1 MLKNYLSIAY
11 RTILKTKVFS
21 FINILGLAVGM
32 AAFMFIIQYVQFER
46 SYEKFN
52 QNADNIYRITLDL
65 YNGNEYVVTDCET
78 YAPVGPLLKEKMPE
92 VIDYVRMYHND
103 GLQDIEANNRKFLE
117 EGIYFADASAFKF
130 FSIDLLHGDQ
140 SAALSAP
147 YKVVLSETMAKKYF
161 GRIDPV
167 GESLKIEGNLYQ
179 VTAIMKDLPYN
190 THLKFNTLLS
200 HITLP
205 AMYEWYKE
213 DSWNGNNEYT
223 YLQLEPGT
231 DLATFNNKL
240 VAFAKSLN
248 DKIGTERFVAEPIK
262 DIHLYS
268 NKSFEPEVNGSA
280 KTVYSLLIIAI
291 FIIVIAWVN
300 YINLSTA
307 RAIERAKEVGIRK
320 VMGSLRTQLVFQFLA
335 ESAII
340 NVIAGALAF
349 VFFQTGLPI
358 FRNLTGQPLMVDYI
372 TDSSF
377 WYLFLAMTGV
387 GTLLSGIYPAIVLS
401 SFKPATVLKGK
412 FRTSSHGQRMRQS
425 LVVFQF
431 GATVILMIGM
441 LTVYLQLTYLRTF
454 ELGMSLD
461 QTLVVKAPYLEE
473 ADSLFKLKQ
482 QTLKNALVLN
492 PSVQRVA
499 RSESLPGLS
508 LHEMSS
514 TSSVT
519 KVGAE
524 KKEGSYNY
532 YYFSVDEDFL
542 PALDIKLLVGRNFE
556 SGVPN
561 HDMVIVNEEAVHR
574 LGFSSPEE
582 ALGSKITFVS
592 RWKGEPSTI
601 IGVLAN
607 YYQQSPKEQQIPLL
621 LRYEDN
627 ADYFSIRLN
636 TDDMSKTLS
645 EVKETWNQIFPN
657 TLFYYFFLD
666 QKYDQ
671 QYKADLQFGK
681 VIATF
686 SGLAVFIACLGLF
699 GLSAFTIVQRTK
711 EIGIRKV
718 LGASVLQIVH
728 LLSKDFAKI
737 VFIASVLAL
746 PIAYLATDQWLS
758 GYAVRISLNAW
769 IFLIPVAIILGIAMF
784 TVSFQTVKT
793 ALENPSGSL
802 RQE

>member
-1 MLKNYLSIAY
+1 MLKSYLSIAY

-21 FINILGLAVGM
+21 LINILGLAVGM
-32 AAFMFIIQYVQFER
+32 AAFMFIVQYIQFER
-46 SYEKFN
+46 SYETFN
-52 QNADNIYRITLDL
+52 KNADNIYRITLDL

-92 VIDYVRMYHND
+92 VIDYVRMFHND
-103 GLQDIEANNRKFLE
+103 GLQDIEADDRKFLE
-117 EGIYFADASAFKF
+117 EGIYFADASAFNF
-130 FSIDLLHGDQ
+130 FSTELLYGNKLT
-140 SAALSAP
+140 ALSAP
-147 YKVVLSETMAKKYF
+147 YKAVISESIAKKYF
-161 GRIDPV
+161 GVADAI
-167 GESLKIEGNLYQ
+167 GKSFKIEGVLYV
-179 VTAIMKDLPYN
+179 VTGIMKDLPYN

-200 HITLP
+200 HVTLP

-223 YLQLEPGT
+223 YLQMEPGT
-231 DLATFNNKL
+231 NLAAFNNKL
-240 VAFAKSLN
+240 VSFAKSLK
-248 DKIGTERFVAEPIK
+248 DKIGTERFVAEPVK

-320 VMGSLRTQLVFQFLA
+320 VMGSMRTQLVFQFLA

-340 NVIAGALAF
+340 NIIAATLAF
-349 VFFQTGLPI
+349 VFFQTGLPV
-358 FRNLTGQPLMVDYI
+358 FTSLTGQPLTVDVI
-372 TDSSF
+372 GDWSF
-377 WYLFLAMTGV
+377 WYLYLTMVGV
-387 GTLLSGIYPAIVLS
+387 GTMLSGFYPAIVLS
-401 SFKPATVLKGK
+401 SFIPATVLKGK
-412 FRTSSHGQRMRQS
+412 FRTSSHGQRMRQG

-431 GATVILMIGM
+431 AATVILMIGM
-441 LTVYLQLTYLRTF
+441 SAVYLQLKHLRTL

-461 QTLVVKAPYLEE
+461 QTLVVRAPYLE
-473 ADSLFKLKQ
+473 AGDSIFRLKQ
-482 QTLKNALVLN
+482 QNLKTALLLN
-492 PSVQRVA
+492 PSVQKVA
-499 RSESLPGLS
+499 RSEILPGLS

-519 KVGAE
+519 KVGDE

-532 YYFSVDEDFL
+532 YYFSIDEDFL
-542 PALDIKLLVGRNFE
+542 PALDVKLLAGRNFE

-561 HDMVIVNEEAVHR
+561 HDMVIINEEAVRR

-582 ALGSKITFVS
+582 AVGSKITFVS
-592 RWKGEPSTI
+592 RWKGQPSTI
-601 IGVLAN
+601 IGVVAK

-636 TDDMSKTLS
+636 TENMAKTLT
-645 EVKETWNQIFPN
+645 EVKETWNQVFPN
-657 TLFYYFFLD
+657 TVFHYFFLD
-666 QKYDQ
+666 EKYDQ
-671 QYKADLQFGK
+671 QYRADTQFGK
-681 VIATF
+681 VVATF

-728 LLSKDFAKI
+728 LLSKDFAKVVI
-737 VFIASVLAL
+737 IASILAL
-746 PIAYLATDQWLS
+746 PIAYLATEQWLS
-758 GYAVRISLNAW
+758 GYAVRISLNVW
-769 IFLIPVAIILGIAMF
+769 MFLIPVVIILGIALL
-784 TVSFQTVKT
+784 TVSFQTIKT

>member
-21 FINILGLAVGM
+21 LINILGLAVGM

-46 SYEKFN
+46 SYETFN
-52 QNADNIYRITLDL
+52 KNADNIYRITLDL

-92 VIDYVRMYHND
+92 VIDYVRMFHND
-103 GLQDIEANNRKFLE
+103 GLQDIEADDRKFLE
-117 EGIYFADASAFKF
+117 EGIYFADASAFNF
-130 FSIDLLHGDQ
+130 FSIDVLHGDKLT
-140 SAALSAP
+140 ALSAP
-147 YKVVLSETMAKKYF
+147 YKAVISESIAKKYF
-161 GRIDPV
+161 GQTDAV
-167 GESLKIEGNLYQ
+167 GESFKIEGVLYE
-179 VTAIMKDLPYN
+179 VTGIMKDLPDN

-223 YLQLEPGT
+223 YLQMEPGT

-240 VAFAKSLN
+240 VAFAKSLE

-320 VMGSLRTQLVFQFLA
+320 VMGSMRTQLVFQFLA

-340 NVIAGALAF
+340 NIIAAALAF
-349 VFFQTGLPI
+349 VFFQTGLP
-358 FRNLTGQPLMVDYI
+358 FFTSLTGQPLSVDMI
-372 TDSSF
+372 GDWSF
-377 WYLFLAMTGV
+377 WYLYLTMVGV
-387 GTLLSGIYPAIVLS
+387 GTMLSGFYPAIVLS

-412 FRTSSHGQRMRQS
+412 FRTSSHGQRMRQG

-431 GATVILMIGM
+431 AATVILMIGM
-441 LTVYLQLTYLRTF
+441 SAVYLQLKHLRTL

-461 QTLVVKAPYLEE
+461 QTLVVRAPYLEE
-473 ADSLFKLKQ
+473 GDSIFRLKQ
-482 QTLKNALVLN
+482 QNLKTALLLN
-492 PSVQRVA
+492 PSVQKVA
-499 RSESLPGLS
+499 RSEILPGLS

-519 KVGAE
+519 KVGDE

-532 YYFSVDEDFL
+532 YYFSIDEDFL
-542 PALDIKLLVGRNFE
+542 PALDMKLLVGRNFE
-556 SGVPN
+556 GGVPN
-561 HDMVIVNEEAVHR
+561 HDMVIINEEAVRR

-582 ALGSKITFVS
+582 AVGSKITFVS
-592 RWKGEPSTI
+592 RWKGQPSTI
-601 IGVLAN
+601 IGVVAK

-621 LRYEDN
+621 LRYEDD

-636 TDDMSKTLS
+636 TEDMAKTLT
-645 EVKETWNQIFPN
+645 EVKETWNQVFPN
-657 TLFYYFFLD
+657 TVFHYFFLD
-666 QKYDQ
+666 EKYDQ
-671 QYKADLQFGK
+671 QYRADTQFGK
-681 VIATF
+681 VVATF

-728 LLSKDFAKI
+728 LLSKDFAK
-737 VFIASVLAL
+737 VVLIASILAL
-746 PIAYLATDQWLS
+746 PIAYFATEQWLS
-758 GYAVRISLNAW
+758 GYAVRISLNVW
-769 IFLIPVAIILGIAMF
+769 MFLIPVVIILGIALF
-784 TVSFQTVKT
+784 TVSFQTIKT

>member
-52 QNADNIYRITLDL
+52 PNADNIYRITLDL

-130 FSIDLLHGDQ
+130 FSIDLLHGDK
-140 SAALSAP
+140 STTLSAP
-147 YKVVLSETMAKKYF
+147 YKVVLNETMAKKYF
-161 GRIDPV
+161 GRTDAI

-179 VTAIMKDLPYN
+179 VEAIMKDLPYN

-200 HITLP
+200 HSTLP
-205 AMYEWYKE
+205 AMYQWYKE

-223 YLQLEPGT
+223 YLLLEPGV

-240 VAFAKSLN
+240 VTFAKSLS

-262 DIHLYS
+262 KIHLYS

-280 KTVYSLLIIAI
+280 KTVYALLIIAI
-291 FIIVIAWVN
+291 FIIIIAWVN
-300 YINLSTA
+300 YVNLSTA

-320 VMGSLRTQLVFQFLA
+320 VMGSLRTQLVFQFLS

-340 NVIAGALAF
+340 NVMAAALAF
-349 VFFQTGLPI
+349 VFFQTGLPL
-358 FRNLTGQPLMVDYI
+358 FRNLTGQPLSVDFI

-387 GTLLSGIYPAIVLS
+387 GTLLSGIYPSIVLS

-412 FRTSSHGQRMRQS
+412 LRTSTHGQRMRES

-441 LTVYLQLTYLRTF
+441 LAVYMQLSYLRTI

-473 ADSLFKLKQ
+473 ADSLFKLRQ
-482 QTLKNALVLN
+482 QNLKNALVLN

-508 LHEMSS
+508 LHELSS

-542 PALDIKLLVGRNFE
+542 PALDLKLLVGRNFE

-561 HDMVIVNEEAVHR
+561 HDMVVVNEEAVHR

-621 LRYEDN
+621 LRYEDS
-627 ADYFSIRLN
+627 AVYFSIRLN
-636 TDDMSKTLS
+636 TDDMSKTLA

-657 TLFYYFFLD
+657 TLFHYFFLD
-666 QKYDQ
+666 EKYDQ
-671 QYKADLQFGK
+671 QYKADLQFGR

-737 VFIASVLAL
+737 VLIASAIAL

-758 GYAVRISLNAW
+758 GYAARISLNVW
-769 IFLIPVAIILGIAMF
+769 IFLLPVLIILGIALF
-784 TVSFQTVKT
+784 TVSFQTIKT

>member
-1 MLKNYLSIAY
+1 
-11 RTILKTKVFS
+11 
-21 FINILGLAVGM
+21 
-32 AAFMFIIQYVQFER
+32 
-46 SYEKFN
+46 
-52 QNADNIYRITLDL
+52 
-65 YNGNEYVVTDCET
+65 
-78 YAPVGPLLKEKMPE
+78 
-92 VIDYVRMYHND
+92 
-103 GLQDIEANNRKFLE
+103 
-117 EGIYFADASAFKF
+117 
-130 FSIDLLHGDQ
+130 
-140 SAALSAP
+140 
-147 YKVVLSETMAKKYF
+147 
-161 GRIDPV
+161 
-167 GESLKIEGNLYQ
+167 
-179 VTAIMKDLPYN
+179 MKDLPDN

-205 AMYEWYKE
+205 AMYDWYKE

-223 YLQLEPGT
+223 YLQMEPGT

-240 VAFAKSLN
+240 VAFAKSLE

-320 VMGSLRTQLVFQFLA
+320 VMGSMRTQLVFQFLA

-340 NVIAGALAF
+340 NIIAAALAF
-349 VFFQTGLPI
+349 VFFQTGLP
-358 FRNLTGQPLMVDYI
+358 FFTSLTGQPLSVDMI
-372 TDSSF
+372 GDWSF
-377 WYLFLAMTGV
+377 WYLYLTMVGV
-387 GTLLSGIYPAIVLS
+387 GTMLSGFYPAIVLS

-412 FRTSSHGQRMRQS
+412 FRTSSHGQRMRQG

-431 GATVILMIGM
+431 AATVILMIGM
-441 LTVYLQLTYLRTF
+441 SAVYLQLKHLRTL

-461 QTLVVKAPYLEE
+461 QTLVVRAPYLEE
-473 ADSLFKLKQ
+473 GDSIFRLKQ
-482 QTLKNALVLN
+482 QNLKTALLLN
-492 PSVQRVA
+492 PSVQKVA
-499 RSESLPGLS
+499 RSEILPGLS

-519 KVGAE
+519 KVGDE

-532 YYFSVDEDFL
+532 YYFSIDEDFL
-542 PALDIKLLVGRNFE
+542 PALDMKLLVGRNFE

-561 HDMVIVNEEAVHR
+561 HDMVIINEEAVRR

-582 ALGSKITFVS
+582 AVGSKITFVS
-592 RWKGEPSTI
+592 RWKGQPSTI
-601 IGVLAN
+601 IGVVAK

-621 LRYEDN
+621 LRYEDD

-636 TDDMSKTLS
+636 TENMAKTLT
-645 EVKETWNQIFPN
+645 EVKETWNQVFPN
-657 TLFYYFFLD
+657 TVFHYFFLD
-666 QKYDQ
+666 EKYDQ
-671 QYKADLQFGK
+671 QYRADTQFGK
-681 VIATF
+681 VVATF

-728 LLSKDFAKI
+728 LLSKDFAK
-737 VFIASVLAL
+737 VVLIASLLAL
-746 PIAYLATDQWLS
+746 PIAYFATEQWLS
-758 GYAVRISLNAW
+758 ALCCANKSERLD
-769 IFLIPVAIILGIAMF
+769 IFNTCCYHLRHCPVHRKF
-784 TVSFQTVKT
+784 S
-793 ALENPSGSL
+793 NH
-802 RQE
+802 

>member
-1 MLKNYLSIAY
+1 
-11 RTILKTKVFS
+11 
-21 FINILGLAVGM
+21 
-32 AAFMFIIQYVQFER
+32 
-46 SYEKFN
+46 
-52 QNADNIYRITLDL
+52 
-65 YNGNEYVVTDCET
+65 
-78 YAPVGPLLKEKMPE
+78 
-92 VIDYVRMYHND
+92 
-103 GLQDIEANNRKFLE
+103 
-117 EGIYFADASAFKF
+117 
-130 FSIDLLHGDQ
+130 
-140 SAALSAP
+140 
-147 YKVVLSETMAKKYF
+147 
-161 GRIDPV
+161 
-167 GESLKIEGNLYQ
+167 
-179 VTAIMKDLPYN
+179 MKDLPYN

-200 HITLP
+200 HSTLP
-205 AMYEWYKE
+205 AMYQWYKE

-223 YLQLEPGT
+223 YLQMEPGT
-231 DLATFNNKL
+231 NLATFNSKL
-240 VAFAKSLN
+240 VAFAKSLK

-320 VMGSLRTQLVFQFLA
+320 VMGSMRTQLVFQFLA

-340 NVIAGALAF
+340 NIIAAALAF
-349 VFFQTGLPI
+349 VFFQTGLPV
-358 FRNLTGQPLMVDYI
+358 FTSLTGQPLTVDVI
-372 TDSSF
+372 GDWSF
-377 WYLFLAMTGV
+377 WYLFLTMVGV
-387 GTLLSGIYPAIVLS
+387 GTMLSGFYPAIVLS

-412 FRTSSHGQRMRQS
+412 FRTSSHGQRMRQG

-431 GATVILMIGM
+431 AATVILMIGM
-441 LTVYLQLTYLRTF
+441 SAVYLQLKHLRTL

-461 QTLVVKAPYLEE
+461 QTLVVRAPYLEE
-473 ADSLFKLKQ
+473 GDSIFRLKQ
-482 QTLKNALVLN
+482 QNLKTALLLN
-492 PSVQRVA
+492 PSVQKVA
-499 RSESLPGLS
+499 RSEILPGLS

-514 TSSVT
+514 TSNVT
-519 KVGAE
+519 KVGDE

-532 YYFSVDEDFL
+532 YYFSIDEDFL
-542 PALDIKLLVGRNFE
+542 PALDMKLLVGRNFE

-561 HDMVIVNEEAVHR
+561 HDMVIINEEAVRR

-582 ALGSKITFVS
+582 AVGSKITFVS
-592 RWKGEPSTI
+592 RWKGQPSTI
-601 IGVLAN
+601 IGVVAK

-621 LRYEDN
+621 LRYEDD

-636 TDDMSKTLS
+636 TENMAKTLT
-645 EVKETWNQIFPN
+645 EVKETWNQVFPN
-657 TLFYYFFLD
+657 TVFHYFFLD
-666 QKYDQ
+666 EKYDQ
-671 QYKADLQFGK
+671 QYRADTQFGK
-681 VIATF
+681 VVATF

-728 LLSKDFAKI
+728 LLSKDFAKVVI
-737 VFIASVLAL
+737 IASILAL
-746 PIAYLATDQWLS
+746 PIAYLATEQWLS
-758 GYAVRISLNAW
+758 GYAVRISLNVW
-769 IFLIPVAIILGIAMF
+769 MFLIPVVIILGIALF
-784 TVSFQTVKT
+784 TVSFQTIKT

>member
-21 FINILGLAVGM
+21 LINILGLAVGM
-32 AAFMFIIQYVQFER
+32 AAFMFIVQYIQFER
-46 SYEKFN
+46 SYETFN
-52 QNADNIYRITLDL
+52 KNADNIYRITLDL

-92 VIDYVRMYHND
+92 VIDYVRMFHND
-103 GLQDIEANNRKFLE
+103 GLQDIEADNRKFLE
-117 EGIYFADASAFKF
+117 EGIYFADASAFNF
-130 FSIDLLHGDQ
+130 FSIDVLHGDKLT
-140 SAALSAP
+140 ALSAP
-147 YKVVLSETMAKKYF
+147 YKAVISESMAKKYF
-161 GRIDPV
+161 GQTDAV
-167 GESLKIEGNLYQ
+167 GESFKIEGVLYE
-179 VTAIMKDLPYN
+179 VTGIMKDLPHN

-223 YLQLEPGT
+223 YLQMEPGT

-240 VAFAKSLN
+240 VAFAKSLK

-320 VMGSLRTQLVFQFLA
+320 VMGSMRTQLVFQFLA

-340 NVIAGALAF
+340 NIIAAALAF
-349 VFFQTGLPI
+349 VFFQTGLP
-358 FRNLTGQPLMVDYI
+358 FFTSLTGQPLSVDMI
-372 TDSSF
+372 GDWSF
-377 WYLFLAMTGV
+377 WYLYLTMVGV
-387 GTLLSGIYPAIVLS
+387 GTMLSGFYPAIVLS

-412 FRTSSHGQRMRQS
+412 FRTSSHGQRMRQG

-431 GATVILMIGM
+431 AATVILMIGM
-441 LTVYLQLTYLRTF
+441 SAVYLQLKHLRTL

-461 QTLVVKAPYLEE
+461 QTLVVRAPYLEE
-473 ADSLFKLKQ
+473 GDSIFRLKQ
-482 QTLKNALVLN
+482 QNLKTALLLN
-492 PSVQRVA
+492 PSVQKVA
-499 RSESLPGLS
+499 RSEILPGLS

-519 KVGAE
+519 KVGDE

-532 YYFSVDEDFL
+532 YYFSIDEDFL
-542 PALDIKLLVGRNFE
+542 PALDMKLLVGRNFE

-561 HDMVIVNEEAVHR
+561 HDMVIINEEAVRR

-582 ALGSKITFVS
+582 AVGSKITFVS
-592 RWKGEPSTI
+592 RWKGQPSTI
-601 IGVLAN
+601 IGVVAK

-621 LRYEDN
+621 LRYEDD

-636 TDDMSKTLS
+636 TENMAKTLT
-645 EVKETWNQIFPN
+645 EVKETWNQVFPN
-657 TLFYYFFLD
+657 TVFHYFFLD
-666 QKYDQ
+666 EKYDQ
-671 QYKADLQFGK
+671 QYRADTQFGK
-681 VIATF
+681 VVATF

-728 LLSKDFAKI
+728 LLSK
-737 VFIASVLAL
+737 
-746 PIAYLATDQWLS
+746 
-758 GYAVRISLNAW
+758 G
-769 IFLIPVAIILGIAMF
+769 
-784 TVSFQTVKT
+784 
-793 ALENPSGSL
+793 L
-802 RQE
+802 R

>member
-1 MLKNYLSIAY
+1 MLKNYLNIAY
-11 RTILKTKVFS
+11 RTILKKKVFS
-21 FINILGLAVGM
+21 LINIFGLAVGM

-52 QNADNIYRITLDL
+52 KNADNIFRITLDL
-65 YNGNEYVVTDCET
+65 YNGNEYIVTDCET
-78 YAPVGPLLKEKMPE
+78 YAPVGPMLKEKMPE
-92 VIDYVRMYHND
+92 VVDYVRMYHND

-130 FSIDLLHGDQ
+130 FSIEVLHGDK
-140 SAALSAP
+140 STALSEP
-147 YKVVLSETMAKKYF
+147 YKVVLSETMARKYF
-161 GRIDPV
+161 GRNDAV
-167 GESLKIEGNLYQ
+167 GESFKIEGVLYQ

-200 HITLP
+200 HATLGQ
-205 AMYEWYKE
+205 MYQWYKE

-223 YLQLEPGT
+223 YLQMEPGT

-240 VAFAKSLN
+240 VEFARSLK

-262 DIHLYS
+262 DIHLLS
-268 NKSFEPEVNGSA
+268 NKSFEPEPNGSA
-280 KTVYSLLIIAI
+280 KIVFSLLIIAI

-307 RAIERAKEVGIRK
+307 RAMERAKEVGIRK
-320 VMGSLRTQLVFQFLA
+320 VMGSLRTQLVLQFLS

-340 NVIAGALAF
+340 NFIAAGLAF
-349 VFFQTGLPI
+349 VLFQTGLPI
-358 FRNLTGQPLMVDYI
+358 FRNLTGQPLSVDMI
-372 TDSSF
+372 EDWSF
-377 WYLFLAMTGV
+377 WYLYLTMVGV
-387 GTLLSGIYPAIVLS
+387 GTMLSGFYPAVVLS

-412 FRTSSHGQRMRQS
+412 FRTSSHGQAMRQG

-431 GATVILMIGM
+431 AATVILMIGM
-441 LTVYLQLTYLRTF
+441 SAVYLQLKHLRTL

-461 QTLVVKAPYLEE
+461 QTLVVRAPYLEE
-473 ADSLFKLKQ
+473 ADSIFSLKQ
-482 QTLKNALVLN
+482 QNLKTALLLN
-492 PSVQRVA
+492 PAVQKVA
-499 RSESLPGLS
+499 RSEILPGLS

-519 KVGAE
+519 KVGDE

-532 YYFSVDEDFL
+532 YYFSIDEDFL

-561 HDMVIVNEEAVHR
+561 HDMVIINEEAVRR
-574 LGFSSPEE
+574 LGFSSTEE

-592 RWKGEPSTI
+592 RWKGQPSTI
-601 IGVLAN
+601 IGVVAK
-607 YYQQSPKEQQIPLL
+607 YYQQSPKEPQIPLL
-621 LRYEDN
+621 LRYEDD

-636 TDDMSKTLS
+636 TEDMAKTLT
-645 EVKETWNQIFPN
+645 EVKETWNQVFPN
-657 TLFYYFFLD
+657 TVFHYFFLD
-666 QKYDQ
+666 EKYDQ
-671 QYKADLQFGK
+671 QYRADTQFGK
-681 VIATF
+681 VVATF

-728 LLSKDFAKI
+728 LLSKDFAK
-737 VFIASVLAL
+737 VVLIASILAL
-746 PIAYLATDQWLS
+746 PIAYVATEQWLS
-758 GYAVRISLNAW
+758 AYAVRISLNIW
-769 IFLIPVAIILGIAMF
+769 IFLVPVVIILGIALF
-784 TVSFQTVKT
+784 TVSFQTIKT

>member
-46 SYEKFN
+46 SYEKLN
-52 QNADNIYRITLDL
+52 ENADNIYRITLDL

-78 YAPVGPLLKEKMPE
+78 YAPVGPMLKEKMPE
-92 VIDYVRMYHND
+92 VIDYARMYHND

-117 EGIYFADASAFKF
+117 EGIYFADASAFKI
-130 FSIDLLHGDQ
+130 FSIELLQGDKTT
-140 SAALSAP
+140 ALSAP

-161 GRIDPV
+161 GRIDAT

-179 VTAIMKDLPYN
+179 VTAIMKDPPYN

-205 AMYEWYKE
+205 AMYQWYKE

-223 YLQLEPGT
+223 YLELEPGT
-231 DLATFNNKL
+231 DLATFNSKL
-240 VAFAKSLN
+240 VAFAESFK

-280 KTVYSLLIIAI
+280 KTVYALLIIAI

-340 NVIAGALAF
+340 NVIAGGLAF
-349 VFFQTGLPI
+349 VFFQTGLPL
-358 FRNLTGQPLMVDYI
+358 FRNLTGQPLSVDFI
-372 TDSSF
+372 TDPSF

-431 GATVILMIGM
+431 GATVVLMIGM
-441 LTVYLQLTYLRTF
+441 LAVYLQLTHLRTI

-461 QTLVVKAPYLEE
+461 QTLVVRAPYLEE

-482 QTLKNALVLN
+482 QTLKNALDKN

-499 RSESLPGLS
+499 RSECLPGLS
-508 LHEMSS
+508 LHEMST

-524 KKEGSYNY
+524 KAEGSYNY

-542 PALDIKLLVGRNFE
+542 PALDIKLLVGRNFD

-561 HDMVIVNEEAVHR
+561 HDVVIINEEAVHR

-627 ADYFSIRLN
+627 ADYFSIRLK
-636 TDDMSKTLS
+636 TDDMSKTLA

-657 TLFYYFFLD
+657 TLFHYFFLD
-666 QKYDQ
+666 EKYDQ
-671 QYKADLQFGK
+671 QYKADLQFGR

-737 VFIASVLAL
+737 VLIASTLAL
-746 PIAYLATDQWLS
+746 PIAYLATDQWLA
-758 GYAVRISLNAW
+758 GYAVRINLNVW
-769 IFLIPVAIILGIAMF
+769 IFLAPVVIILGIAMF
-784 TVSFQTVKT
+784 TVSFQTIKT